1 MHQSPMRASL
11 ALPLFVISIGCAP
24 NNPGLETKIVQLPP
38 EIRTVY
44 QHAVV
49 PEQSLI
55 CAIEPRVPNA
65 KTDLDLALWTE
76 EVRQS
81 GTDCRT
87 KLQAVRELLAIWGSD
102 G

>member
-24 NNPGLETKIVQLPP
+24 NNPGVETKIVRLPP

-44 QHAVV
+44 QHPVV
-49 PEQSLI
+49 PEQSLK
-55 CAIEPRVPNA
+55 CAIEPAVPTA

-76 EVRQS
+76 AVRQS
-81 GTDCRT
+81 GMDCRT
-87 KLQAVRELLAIWGSD
+87 KLDAIRELIATW
-102 G
+102 